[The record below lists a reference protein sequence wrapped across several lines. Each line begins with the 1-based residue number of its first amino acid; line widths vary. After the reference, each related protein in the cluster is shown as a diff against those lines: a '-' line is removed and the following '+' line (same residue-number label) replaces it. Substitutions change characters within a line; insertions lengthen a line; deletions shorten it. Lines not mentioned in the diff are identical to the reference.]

1 MLYGQG
7 QGAEAGDRAD
17 AAGSARGPGVGS
29 KREVGTFAWVGTLE
43 TG

>member
-1 MLYGQG
+1 MPYGQG

-29 KREVGTFAWVGTLE
+29 KGGGGFAWVGTLE